1 MASFGERVI
10 GAMKL
15 DAQTFEEIERDPSAI
30 SQTVGVIA
38 LGAVSYG
45 IGNIWYGGITGI
57 LSSMIIMLIQ
67 YAIWALMVWVIGT
80 KLMPDPATKAD
91 LPETFRVIGF
101 AAAPWLLGVITIIPL
116 VGWLIVFLL
125 WLWSIA
131 MMVVAVKQVLDYSD
145 YAKPAIVVVIAFV
158 VQFAV
163 GMMLA
168 FMFIGSAMIGSMMSQ
183 QY

>member
-15 DAQTFEEIERDPSAI
+15 DANTFEEIERDPTAM

-38 LGAVSYG
+38 LAAVSAG

-57 LSSMIIMLIQ
+57 VMQTIIMLIQ

-101 AAAPWLLGVITIIPL
+101 AAAPWLLGIITIIPL
-116 VGWLIVFLL
+116 LGWLIMFLL
-125 WLWSIA
+125 WIWSIA
-131 MMVVAVKQVLDYSD
+131 VMVVAVKQVLDYND

-158 VQFAV
+158 VQLVV
-163 GMMLA
+163 GFMLA
-168 FMFIGSAMIGSMMSQ
+168 AMFAIPAMIGAAMSQ
-183 QY
+183 

>member
-15 DAQTFEEIERDPSAI
+15 DANTFEEIERDPTAI
-30 SQTVGVIA
+30 GQAVGVIVLA
-38 LGAVSYG
+38 AVSTG
-45 IGNIWYGGITGI
+45 LGNIFWGGITGVV
-57 LSSMIIMLIQ
+57 SNAIISLIS
-67 YAIWALMVWVIGT
+67 YGVWAVMVWVIGT

-101 AAAPWLLGVITIIPL
+101 AAAPMLLGFVTIIPL
-116 VGWLIVFLL
+116 LGWLILFVL

-131 MMVVAVKQVLDYSD
+131 AMVIAVKQVLDYAD
-145 YAKPAIVVVIAFV
+145 YAKPIIVVLIAFV
-158 VQFAV
+158 VQFLV

-168 FMFIGSAMIGSMMSQ
+168 TMAVGTAMIGGMMQS
-183 QY
+183 